1 MNHASLL
8 NEKKVCSY
16 LNARNYRAPELF
28 LGYLNYGLGVDMWAV
43 GCVIAEMV
51 RLKPLFWGEK
61 SATILERIVTV
72 AGGLSAKLVE
82 RYSGSS
88 GLVFQTNPPRI
99 QNKVVTND
107 TRLLSLVCALLN
119 VDDQA
124 RLSAAQCL
132 DLLGS

>member
-51 RLKPLFWGEK
+51 RLKPLLGREECHDSRK
-61 SATILERIVTV
+61 NC
-72 AGGLSAKLVE
+72 
-82 RYSGSS
+82 YSS
-88 GLVFQTNPPRI
+88 GWAQREASRKILWEFG
-99 QNKVVTND
+99 
-107 TRLLSLVCALLN
+107 TRFSN
-119 VDDQA
+119 
-124 RLSAAQCL
+124 
-132 DLLGS
+132 